1 MTVIIDSGR
10 SRDINTMERDGCTLM
25 VTLAAILSAI
35 GCLIYGYDTGIVS
48 GSMIYIKEDF
58 NLDSFWQE
66 FEVSMTIIGACI
78 FALLTGSMTGYFG
91 RKKIILAASFIFAL
105 GSVIMAFAWEKYSL
119 LVGRFI
125 AGAGIGLASTS
136 VPTYIAEVGPLHLR
150 GAFVTLSY
158 VFIVLGQLVAAIVA
172 GLCSYLPDSIGWR
185 YMVGLAAVPAIIQFI
200 GFVFMPESPRWLVQK
215 GRNEEAA
222 NVLTKLRGKKDIT
235 NELTAIQDEVDEAIK
250 NEQEQQSCTT
260 TLINAWCEKATR
272 RALIVGTIVWATHE
286 LSGINIMMYYTATIV
301 QMAGVYDKSN
311 AVWIAAGIDAVYTIF
326 TAAGIYLVEKMG
338 RRPLLLISLAGTIVC
353 LGITGIGFIIA
364 EEASPISSTS
374 SFSLHSSDID
384 DSCISES
391 SCTSCVYRS
400 DCGFC
405 FVQSSPSQWQGFCSQ
420 GQQSAALH
428 APCSH
433 PGSLVNGTL
442 AISGESFSLPSIWS
456 KDACP
461 SKYGWIIM
469 VAMTLYLCFFGPGIF
484 YFLFLP
490 LSSQLIFSLFHTQQ
504 TGIGAMAWT
513 VNSEIFPLHAR
524 TACIA
529 FTTGVNKL
537 QAREYNSTRVK
548 VNSMYTLIL
557 T

>member
-1 MTVIIDSGR
+1 MTVVIDAAR
-10 SRDINTMERDGCTLM
+10 SSDIGSTERDKCTFI
-25 VTLAAILSAI
+25 VTLAAMLSAI
-35 GCLIYGYDTGIVS
+35 GCLIFGYDTGIVS

-78 FALLTGSMTGYFG
+78 FAALTGSMTGYFG
-91 RKKIILAASFIFAL
+91 RKRIILAASFIFAV
-105 GSVIMAFAWEKYSL
+105 GSIIMAFAWEKYSL
-119 LVGRFI
+119 LAGRFI

-158 VFIVLGQLVAAIVA
+158 VFIVLGQLIAAIVA
-172 GLCSYLPDSIGWR
+172 GLCSYLPESVGWR
-185 YMVGLAAVPAIIQFI
+185 FMLGLAAVPAIIQFL
-200 GFVFMPESPRWLVQK
+200 GFFFMPESPRWLVQQ

-222 NVLTKLRGKKDIT
+222 AVLARLRGKKDIT
-235 NELTAIQDEVDEAIK
+235 RELTAIKDEVDEAIK
-250 NEQEQQSCTT
+250 NEQEKQSCAT

-272 RALIVGTIVWATHE
+272 RALIVGTVVWATHE

-301 QMAGVYDKSN
+301 QMAGVYDKSK
-311 AVWIAAGIDAVYTIF
+311 AVWIAAGIDAVYTVF

-338 RRPLLLISLAGTIVC
+338 RRPLLLFSLAGTIVC
-353 LGITGIGFIIA
+353 LGATGVGFIIA
-364 EEASPISSTS
+364 EQSSPSSSSASFLLASSYVN
-374 SFSLHSSDID
+374 
-384 DSCISES
+384 DSCHSEA

-405 FVQSSPSQWQGFCSQ
+405 FVQSSSSRWQGFCSQ
-420 GQQSAALH
+420 GQQSNALLP
-428 APCSH
+428 PCSH
-433 PGSLVNGTL
+433 PGALVNGTL
-442 AISGESFSLPSIWS
+442 ASSGESFSLPTIWS

-461 SKYGWIIM
+461 SQYGWIIM
-469 VAMTLYLCFFGPGIF
+469 LAMTLYLCFFGPGIF
-484 YFLFLP
+484 HLSPITLP
-490 LSSQLIFSLFHTQQ
+490 VASELKSLFFLLLRSLTPNKQ

-529 FTTGVNKL
+529 FTTGVN
-537 QAREYNSTRVK
+537 
-548 VNSMYTLIL
+548 
-557 T
+557 